1 MSVAPQ
7 RGALPLVLVP
17 RPWPTDGT
25 VIHLADHPRSRHA
38 RHRFGNVLG
47 NALGNALGTAL
58 HVLDDSLHDLDNALH
73 DLDNALRD
81 LDNALRDLDIALNV
95 LSAPDNVLVAL
106 SAVLH
111 LRTHVLPAPGN
122 LAHGDRR
129 IERSRMPPPSH
140 RRLIL

>member
-1 MSVAPQ
+1 M
-7 RGALPLVLVP
+7 LVP

-58 HVLDDSLHDLDNALH
+58 HDLDDALH

-81 LDNALRDLDIALNV
+81 LDNALRDLDIALSV

-111 LRTHVLPAPGN
+111 LGTHVLPAPGN
-122 LAHGDRR
+122 LAHDDRR

>member
-1 MSVAPQ
+1 M
-7 RGALPLVLVP
+7 LFP

-25 VIHLADHPRSRHA
+25 VIHLADHPRSSHA
-38 RHRFGNVLG
+38 RHLID
-47 NALGNALGTAL
+47 NALGNAL
-58 HVLDDSLHDLDNALH
+58 HDLDNALHDLDNALH

-81 LDNALRDLDIALNV
+81 LDNALNV

-111 LRTHVLPAPGN
+111 LGTHVLPVPGN
-122 LAHGDRR
+122 LAHDDRR

>member
-1 MSVAPQ
+1 M
-7 RGALPLVLVP
+7 LVP

-58 HVLDDSLHDLDNALH
+58 HDLDDALH
-73 DLDNALRD
+73 D

-111 LRTHVLPAPGN
+111 LGTHVLPALGN
-122 LAHGDRR
+122 LAHDDRR

>member
-1 MSVAPQ
+1 M
-7 RGALPLVLVP
+7 LFP

-25 VIHLADHPRSRHA
+25 VIHLADPPRSRHA
-38 RHRFGNVLG
+38 RHRFGNFFG
-47 NALGNALGTAL
+47 NALGNALGAA
-58 HVLDDSLHDLDNALH
+58 LHDLDNALH
-73 DLDNALRD
+73 DLDNALHG
-81 LDNALRDLDIALNV
+81 LDNALHGLDIALNV

-111 LRTHVLPAPGN
+111 LGTHVLPAPGN